1 MRYYG
6 FNPFIRAYHNGK
18 EGIVYDLLDGNI
30 FKVSPQI
37 VELFSRKI
45 YRSYED
51 IKKQAIKFQMN
62 EKEIRNI
69 IDEGLN
75 NGIIC
80 ELGGDYWRNEIIPP
94 IELQAIKKE
103 FIFFYKR
110 VYLQPTGDC
119 NIKCDFC
126 NTFLNCMCFK
136 GKREWS
142 EDELGNIL
150 KELGRFKGMIEEV
163 EIWGGNPLLYSGL
176 ENLIKGL
183 NRAQPK
189 LVSINIPFF
198 SSIPGIENEI
208 LKLKSICKSYFLP
221 TFLLLPENRDSLSI
235 LLNLKAR
242 INLKIKF
249 LTAEESHCKADMNNI
264 HYGNA
269 LFSKEH
275 LLRKDLN
282 NLDWFK
288 NAIKADFLEGV
299 TFYDFYF
306 RKNFHRCWGCSIAID
321 FNGNVKPCLWSYYTF
336 GSWKDG
342 KIMHVLDNLK
352 NTELFWLD
360 VNMGN
365 IEGCKDCIYRFGC
378 KDCRVI
384 TEFLTG
390 NIKSKNP
397 LCPLL

>member
-6 FNPFIRAYHNGK
+6 FNLFIRAFHNGK
-18 EGIVYDLLDGNI
+18 EGIVYDLLEGNI
-30 FKVSPQI
+30 FKVSPHI
-37 VELFSRKI
+37 VELFSRKT
-45 YRSYED
+45 YQSYKD
-51 IKKQAIKFQMN
+51 IIKQAMKFQMN

-80 ELGGDYWRNEIIPP
+80 ELRGDYWRNEIIPP

-103 FIFFYKR
+103 FVFFYKR
-110 VYLQPTGDC
+110 IYLQPTGNC

-136 GKREWS
+136 GEREWS
-142 EDELGNIL
+142 EDELENIL
-150 KELGRFKGMIEEV
+150 MELKRFKGIIEEI

-176 ENLIKGL
+176 EKLIIGL
-183 NRAQPK
+183 NRAQPR
-189 LVSINIPFF
+189 LVNINIPLF
-198 SSIPGIENEI
+198 IPIPEVEDKI
-208 LKLKSICKSYFLP
+208 LKLKNICKTHFSL
-221 TFLLLPENRDSLSI
+221 TFLLFPENKDSLLI
-235 LLNLKAR
+235 LLNLKSR

-249 LTAEESHCKADMNNI
+249 LIAEEPFCKKDMNNI
-264 HYGNA
+264 HYENS
-269 LFSKEH
+269 LFSKEY

-282 NLDWFK
+282 NLDWYK
-288 NAIKADFLEGV
+288 NAIKTNFLEGV

-321 FNGNVKPCLWSYYTF
+321 FNGNIKPCLWSRYAF
-336 GSWKDG
+336 GHWKDG
-342 KIMHVLDNLK
+342 KIMHFLDDLK

-360 VNMGN
+360 VNFGN

-384 TEFLTG
+384 TEFLTR

-397 LCPLL
+397 LCPFS